1 LNVSVIDLGYNSL
14 KLVNY
19 NVKRDKSFATYGQES
34 ILARLG
40 EGLDETGFLGDQP
53 IRRTIKALKLIRDI
67 VELQPVDQVLPIAT
81 SAVREAG
88 NKDQFLQQ
96 VAAETGYSFKV
107 LSEREEA
114 IYSFVGAKAATYV
127 QAGLFFDLGG
137 GSLEMA
143 LFENY
148 RIKKILSLPIGGLRL
163 TDLYAGGK
171 GSFSEKN
178 YSRMRKRILE
188 LLPNKDELPTSQKLD
203 LVGVGGT
210 VRTLARFDQI
220 RRGYP
225 LNKVHNYSMKKGAV
239 ESIHQTLHR
248 MKLKDIKK
256 IPSIGQDRSRS
267 IVAGSLVV
275 ELLMERMNFRRI
287 IVSTH
292 GLRDGVLLAYLE
304 DPASY
309 RKGSL
314 ESFLNRSQKQKTP
327 QASPGRKLV
336 ESLFSAGV
344 LTKKEHEIIIQALEQ
359 IPYLPLYN
367 PETLFYVELAGDSAL
382 THADQ
387 IIMSLS
393 LAHAQGMKRT
403 DWVQSRYED
412 LLDDNADEEIE
423 RMSALIKLLG
433 LLEKTRSTLTLKFK
447 DRKRAQ
453 LGLGRG
459 TKHFP
464 EEFLKDTLKD
474 FQNAF
479 GLEISQ

>member
-1 LNVSVIDLGYNSL
+1 MNVSVIDLGYNSL

-19 NVKRDKSFATYGQES
+19 SVKRDKSFAAYGQES

-40 EGLDETGFLGDQP
+40 EGMDETGFLGDQP

-67 VELQPVDQVLPIAT
+67 VELQHVDRVLPIAT

-88 NKDQFLQQ
+88 NRVQFLQQ
-96 VAAETGYSFKV
+96 VAAETGYGFKV

-114 IYSFVGAKAATYV
+114 IYSFAGAKAATYV
-127 QAGLFFDLGG
+127 QGGLFFDLGG

-143 LFENY
+143 LFEDFKT
-148 RIKKILSLPIGGLRL
+148 KKILSLPIGGLRL
-163 TDLYAGGK
+163 TDLYAGGN
-171 GSFSEKN
+171 GTFSEKN

-188 LLPNKDELPTSQKLD
+188 LLPNKDELPASRKLD

-239 ESIHQTLHR
+239 EAIHQTLQR

-256 IPSIGQDRSRS
+256 ISSIGQDRSRS

-275 ELLMERMNFRRI
+275 ELLMERMGFRRI

-309 RKGSL
+309 GKGSI
-314 ESFLNRSQKQKTP
+314 ESFLTRSQSQKTLP
-327 QASPGRKLV
+327 ASPGRQLV
-336 ESLFSAGV
+336 ESLFSAAV
-344 LTKKEHEIIIQALEQ
+344 LTRKEYEIILQALEQ
-359 IPYLPLYN
+359 MPYLPLYN
-367 PETLFYVELAGDSAL
+367 PETLFYVVLAGDSTL

-393 LAHAQGMKRT
+393 LAQAQGLKRI
-403 DWVQSRYED
+403 DWLQARYED
-412 LLDDNADEEIE
+412 LLGDNADEEIE
-423 RMSALIKLLG
+423 RMSALIKLLWI
-433 LLEKTRSTLTLKFK
+433 LEKTRSVLRLKFMG
-447 DRKRAQ
+447 RKKTQ
-453 LGLGRG
+453 LELDRG

-464 EEFLKDTLKD
+464 EELLKYTLKD
-474 FQNAF
+474 FQDAF
-479 GLEISQ
+479 GLEISP